1 MGMGWFSVDREGL
14 IARAPIRPHTI
25 AWVPMEL
32 VPNHRYRI
40 TPVTQNQTTDTT
52 RFLITFNTQ
61 LPTRSPWITNP
72 CSYY

>member
-1 MGMGWFSVDREGL
+1 
-14 IARAPIRPHTI
+14 
-25 AWVPMEL
+25 MEL